1 MKLNDSNSTTARDRE
16 EEEEEKALRKKE
28 VLTSLYGYS
37 DLSIKNIALELD
49 ISANEVQQITDELP
63 KTMRLFQKESTT
75 KIEKNN
81 VY

>member
-1 MKLNDSNSTTARDRE
+1 MKLNDSNSATARDRE